1 MQSSNMIFSMLLM
14 LCTQVN
20 VCDQPS
26 PWPSKR
32 GRVTGCHELAGCQFR
47 KISELGRAGR
57 PSKIRNNFMRMS
69 YVGQHGGTSTCGKVF
84 LNLQYCIKMKRNAF
98 KLFKFCI
105 LFR

>member
-32 GRVTGCHELAGCQFR
+32 GRVTGCHELVGCQFR

-69 YVGQHGGTSTCGKVF
+69 YVGQHGGTSTCGKYF
-84 LNLQYCIKMKRNAF
+84 
-98 KLFKFCI
+98 
-105 LFR
+105 